1 MKPGKRENKPG
12 KRENRGG
19 QVSDFKKEIPSKNK
33 KKQEKRDALGKSAIR
48 SHPTGL
54 SPPLPRARRR
64 DAKGQGEERR
74 KRRVRRGLGWIE
86 NPPERKPLSN

>member
-33 KKQEKRDALGKSAIR
+33 KKQEKTGCSGEKRHTLPSNRPVSSA
-48 SHPTGL
+48 SQGAPEGCE
-54 SPPLPRARRR
+54 RAGR
-64 DAKGQGEERR
+64 GEEKATGA
-74 KRRVRRGLGWIE
+74 KRLGMD
-86 NPPERKPLSN
+86 